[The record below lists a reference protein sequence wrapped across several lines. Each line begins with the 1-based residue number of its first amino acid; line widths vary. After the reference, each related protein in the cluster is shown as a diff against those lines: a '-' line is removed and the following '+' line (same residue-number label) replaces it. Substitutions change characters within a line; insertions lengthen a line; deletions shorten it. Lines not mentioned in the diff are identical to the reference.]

1 MILDAFYQLVYSTLM
16 AYAAIFP
23 VLNPLGNSI
32 VFNSI
37 SYELA
42 PDVRRLVAKKIATNI
57 FGLLIVVLFT
67 GVWVLRVFGIEIPIV
82 QIGGG
87 AVVAT
92 VAWKIMN
99 KSEDENTPNPYRV
112 STKEKALSMA
122 FFPLTLPMICGPGTI
137 TVAIT
142 LGANEL
148 YQSLLMTLVYY
159 IGLCLGIGL
168 AALTAYFSYYYAGYL
183 TKKVG
188 KNGTLVIMKLSA
200 FISLCIGLT
209 IVWHGVQGLLT
220 TYLPR

>member
-1 MILDAFYQLVYSTLM
+1 MFDLSYQLLYTTLM
-16 AYAAIFP
+16 AYAALFP

-37 SYELA
+37 AYEVG
-42 PDVRRLVAKKIATNI
+42 PEIRKKVAKKIAFNI
-57 FGLLIVVLFT
+57 FFLLIGVLFA
-67 GVWVLRVFGIEIPIV
+67 GVWVLKIFGIEIPIV

-99 KSEDENTPNPYRV
+99 KSEDDNQPNPYHI
-112 STKEKALSMA
+112 STEHKALAMS

-142 LGANEL
+142 LGANQLKEN
-148 YQSLLMTLVYY
+148 LLFTIAYY
-159 IGLCLGIGL
+159 VGLCFGIVLL
-168 AALTAYFSYYYAGYL
+168 AVTTYYCYHYAGYL

-209 IVWHGVQGLLT
+209 IVWHGVQGLIAY
-220 TYLPR
+220 YLPAF

>member
-1 MILDAFYQLVYSTLM
+1 MLYYFYELIYTTLM
-16 AYAAIFP
+16 AFAALFP

-37 SYELA
+37 AYELPA
-42 PDVRRLVAKKIATNI
+42 DARKKVAKKIATNI
-57 FGLLIVVLFT
+57 FTLLIIVLFT
-67 GVWVLRVFGIEIPIV
+67 GVWILKVFGIDIPIV

-99 KSEDENTPNPYRV
+99 KTEDDNAPNPYKI
-112 STKEKALSMA
+112 TTEEKALSMA

-148 YQSLLMTLVYY
+148 SHNILLSAIYY

-168 AALTAYFSYYYAGYL
+168 AAMSAYYSYFYAGYL

-188 KNGTLVIMKLSA
+188 RNGTLVIMKLSA

-209 IVWHGVQGLLT
+209 IVWRGIQGLIG
-220 TYLPR
+220 TYIPV

>member
-1 MILDAFYQLVYSTLM
+1 MFDLSYQLLYTTLM
-16 AYAAIFP
+16 AYAALFP

-37 SYELA
+37 AYGLSQ
-42 PDVRRLVAKKIATNI
+42 DTRKKIAKKIAFNI
-57 FGLLIVVLFT
+57 FFLLIGVLFA
-67 GVWVLRVFGIEIPIV
+67 GVWVLKIFGIEIPIV

-92 VAWKIMN
+92 VAWRIMN
-99 KSEDENTPNPYRV
+99 KTEDNSQPDPYNL
-112 STKEKALSMA
+112 STEARALAMS

-142 LGANEL
+142 LGANQLKEN
-148 YQSLLMTLVYY
+148 LLFTVAYY
-159 IGLCLGIGL
+159 VGLCLGIVLL
-168 AALTAYFSYYYAGYL
+168 AITTYYSYHYAGYL
-183 TKKVG
+183 TKKLG

-209 IVWHGVQGLLT
+209 IVWHGVQGLIA
-220 TYLPR
+220 YYIPV